1 LLNTVT
7 RTLPVLYSFVRCPY
21 AIRARLALQFSA
33 QRVRLREV
41 HLKAKPAH
49 LLEISPKGTVP
60 VLLFGNGQILEQS
73 RDIMYWALQCNDPMA
88 LLQADR
94 TETEALL
101 DENDTRFKGHLDR
114 YKYPDRYGNEPLDN
128 LGVQARVKA
137 EAFLQSLES
146 RLQQHA
152 YVMAESL
159 TLADIGLFP
168 FVRQFAHVDPAWFD
182 NAPYPALQRW
192 LKTCIALPQFER
204 CMQKYP
210 AWHQGDT
217 DTVL

>member
-1 LLNTVT
+1 M
-7 RTLPVLYSFVRCPY
+7 
-21 AIRARLALQFSA
+21 ALQFAEQS
-33 QRVRLREV
+33 VRLREV
-41 HLKAKPAH
+41 HLKAKPPH
-49 LLEISPKGTVP
+49 MLEISPKGTVP
-60 VLLFGNGQILEQS
+60 VLLLDNGHVLEQS
-73 RDIMYWALQCNDPMA
+73 RDIMLWALQRQDPMG
-88 LLQADR
+88 LLKADR

-101 DENDTRFKGHLDR
+101 DENDKHFKSHLDR
-114 YKYPDRYGNEPLDN
+114 YKYPDRYGNEPLDQ
-128 LGVQARVKA
+128 LGIHARLKA
-137 EAFLQSLES
+137 EAFLQTLEA

-182 NAPYPALQRW
+182 NAAYPALQRW
-192 LKTCIALPQFER
+192 LKTCINLVQFER

-210 AWHQGDT
+210 VWHEGAP